1 MGCAVHALE
10 IGQATGCH
18 SAECSSSSRTLL
30 HSSLFTGRGLSSS
43 PFESRSRLFWF
54 PTVLGPSF
62 APDFPR
68 AFTSSFSSS
77 LLSTDD
83 SHHRGIRNEVRPQFI
98 TSPPFVRIRFVRES
112 R

>member
-1 MGCAVHALE
+1 MKERVQMQHEVKRMGCAVHAME

-43 PFESRSRLFWF
+43 LFESRSRLFWAHRSRL
-54 PTVLGPSF
+54 TS
-62 APDFPR
+62 PR
-68 AFTSSFSSS
+68 ALTASSRPS

-83 SHHRGIRNEVRPQFI
+83 SHHRGISNEQIGRAHV
-98 TSPPFVRIRFVRES
+98 
-112 R
+112 